1 MQLYKIFLGLKKFL
15 YLARSTVFAAMFS
28 HQMQESKEN
37 YIKIADFNGN
47 VVEEMLRFIYTGK
60 APNLHEL
67 NEDLLVAADKY
78 ALDRLKALS
87 AESLRTNL
95 SSTTAIR
102 VYNLADIHNIVEL
115 KTAAAEYIYTH
126 SQGILKSLNFR
137 QLISASESLE
147 LQSAEEESL
156 EIKVK
161 LGNSIKEDV
170 ENK

>member
-1 MQLYKIFLGLKKFL
+1 
-15 YLARSTVFAAMFS
+15 MFT
-28 HQMQESKEN
+28 HPMQESQEN

-47 VVEEMLRFIYTGK
+47 VVSEMLRFIYTGE

-78 ALDRLKALS
+78 ALDRLKVLS
-87 AESLRTNL
+87 AESLRCNL
-95 SSTTAIR
+95 SSSNAIR
-102 VYNLADIHNIVEL
+102 VYNLADIHNIVDL
-115 KTAAAEYIYTH
+115 KTAATDYIYTH

-156 EIKVK
+156 EVKVK
-161 LGNSIKEDV
+161 LENSTKKDAGN
-170 ENK
+170 